1 MEGRR
6 TNNHTQIGQK
16 GQAQGTQ
23 GDTASDDDDASLEAE
38 TVIEE
43 APDDSAQLQRN
54 IYC

>member
-1 MEGRR
+1 MDDPRD
-6 TNNHTQIGQK
+6 NNPTQIFQK

-43 APDDSAQLQRN
+43 APDDSAKLQRN